1 MVPEILRR
9 LLSLLSAHRA
19 FAPLSRLTFGS
30 TGAILMFHE
39 VQENPDN
46 ELRTGCS
53 PEVLDGLVR
62 GLIAAGRNIVALDE
76 ALRRIR
82 YRTGGRFIV
91 VTFDDGYRD
100 TFSRAR
106 VILERYS
113 APFTVYV
120 PTGAITRELNA
131 WWLGLRAIFR
141 NTSIVD
147 ECNGAE
153 YRRLA
158 ERVASR
164 GIRAGST
171 HRIPGLYNKLCA
183 TELLGDHGIRQ
194 ELLEFVTK

>member
-1 MVPEILRR
+1 MVPAILRR

-19 FAPLSRLTFGS
+19 LAPLSRLTFGS

-62 GLIAAGRNIVALDE
+62 GLIAAGWDIVALDE

-91 VTFDDGYRD
+91 VTFDDCYRA
-100 TFSRAR
+100 FSRAR

-131 WWLGLRAIFR
+131 WWLGLRAIFT

-153 YRRLA
+153 YRQLA
-158 ERVASR
+158 ERAASK

-171 HRIPGLYNKLCA
+171 HRIPGLYNELCT